1 MKRNIIYGIVVLVA
15 CIWAACQED
24 EQVQIATVDIE
35 NAEISAS
42 YSHADIQWKVSSEST
57 ISEVYVEYSTDSAFS
72 EYREAVMTKVEKKE
86 NQYTISLDSLADG
99 QKYYLRCRAVNRIS
113 SYVSG
118 LSSFTT
124 LAYSPAVVQTDSV
137 DNVSVSSAQIHA
149 TLLKWGSETL
159 PSAGFYFALHEGVT
173 EKDSCINCRLNGK
186 TDTIPYSYTLTEL
199 ADNTT
204 YYVRAFALN
213 NKGLTLGEE
222 LSFTTVEI
230 VVPTIGETNVST
242 ITYTT
247 AVCTS
252 EIVSDGGSEV
262 TERGICYSE
271 DKTPTL
277 TNHKVVGGSGTG
289 SFTCNLSDLT
299 DGTTYFVRAYAIN
312 SKGTS
317 YGEQVEFKTIE
328 YGVPIISTSNV
339 TDISYTT
346 ATCGGNVTDDGGKNI
361 TERGICYATTKNPTI
376 EDNKVACGSGIGL
389 FTCAVT
395 DLVDGTTYYVRA
407 FATNEKGISYGNEVS
422 FVTNVVSSSV
432 IYYTSNEQLQET
444 IGSTTAYKGL
454 HMNNFGG
461 ATIVSHTFENGQGT
475 IVFNSR
481 LTSIGNYAFYYCAGL
496 TSVTIPN
503 SVTSIGHSAFAGC
516 SGLTSIEIPNSVTSI
531 GEDAFSGCN
540 SLPEYNDIRYAD
552 TYLVKVIDKSKFS
565 YTIREGTKWIG
576 SSAFTGCNELISFDI
591 PNSVTSIGRYAFE
604 DCRSLTSITIPNSV
618 TSIGMYAFKN
628 CTGLTSIE
636 IPNSVTSIG
645 KDAFNNC
652 TGLTSVTIPNS
663 VTIIE
668 KEIFLDCSSLTSV
681 TIPNSITSI
690 GEAAFK
696 NCESLASVTIP
707 NKVTSIGNSAFS
719 GCSNITTIT
728 WNATNCADFSD
739 ISNNPFYNIRTQIT
753 SFSFGVAVNYIP
765 AYICYGMTNLTS
777 IVIPNGVTNIGSSA
791 FSGCSGL
798 TTVVWNA
805 RNCVNFSSFK
815 SSPFYN
821 ICSQIT
827 SFSFGVAVNYIPAY
841 ICYGMTNLTSIV
853 IKQQH
858 LLHVEPALSTM
869 YIIISLCMFRQHPLV
884 HTNRRMC
891 GKILQISYP
900 LVNKSYYVY
909 GN

>member
-1 MKRNIIYGIVVLVA
+1 MDVLNEINMKRNIIYGIVVLVA

-361 TERGICYATTKNPTI
+361 TERGICYDGGKNITERGICYATTKNPTI
-376 EDNKVACGSGIGL
+376 ANNKVASGSGTGSYTCNLTGL
-389 FTCAVT
+389 T
-395 DLVDGTTYYVRA
+395 DGTTYYVRA
-407 FATNEKGISYGNEVS
+407 YAINSKGTSYGEQVEFKTIEYGVPTVSTSNVTDISY
-422 FVTNVVSSSV
+422 
-432 IYYTSNEQLQET
+432 
-444 IGSTTAYKGL
+444 TTATC
-454 HMNNFGG
+454 GG
-461 ATIVSHTFENGQGT
+461 N
-475 IVFNSR
+475 
-481 LTSIGNYAFYYCAGL
+481 
-496 TSVTIPN
+496 VTDDGGKNI
-503 SVTSIGHSAFAGC
+503 TERGIC
-516 SGLTSIEIPNSVTSI
+516 
-531 GEDAFSGCN
+531 
-540 SLPEYNDIRYAD
+540 
-552 TYLVKVIDKSKFS
+552 
-565 YTIREGTKWIG
+565 YTTKW
-576 SSAFTGCNELISFDI
+576 
-591 PNSVTSIGRYAFE
+591 
-604 DCRSLTSITIPNSV
+604 
-618 TSIGMYAFKN
+618 
-628 CTGLTSIE
+628 
-636 IPNSVTSIG
+636 
-645 KDAFNNC
+645 
-652 TGLTSVTIPNS
+652 
-663 VTIIE
+663 
-668 KEIFLDCSSLTSV
+668 
-681 TIPNSITSI
+681 
-690 GEAAFK
+690 
-696 NCESLASVTIP
+696 LA
-707 NKVTSIGNSAFS
+707 
-719 GCSNITTIT
+719 
-728 WNATNCADFSD
+728 
-739 ISNNPFYNIRTQIT
+739 
-753 SFSFGVAVNYIP
+753 
-765 AYICYGMTNLTS
+765 
-777 IVIPNGVTNIGSSA
+777 
-791 FSGCSGL
+791 
-798 TTVVWNA
+798 VV
-805 RNCVNFSSFK
+805 V
-815 SSPFYN
+815 
-821 ICSQIT
+821 
-827 SFSFGVAVNYIPAY
+827 
-841 ICYGMTNLTSIV
+841 
-853 IKQQH
+853 
-858 LLHVEPALSTM
+858 
-869 YIIISLCMFRQHPLV
+869 
-884 HTNRRMC
+884 
-891 GKILQISYP
+891 
-900 LVNKSYYVY
+900 
-909 GN
+909 